1 MILKEEGDMWRSD
14 EPGYFHICTD
24 GNAVPWIFQD
34 DEDFIAG
41 VNRIGICAIITG
53 VDTVAYVLMDN
64 HGHFIMYGTL
74 LACKRFINT
83 YKVLTGK
90 HISRKYNIKDPLRDL
105 PVEIIPIKNEEEL
118 MATIAYVDRNP
129 VVAGFKFL
137 PNEYRW
143 GSARYIFK
151 EFTQDGQSRRL
162 GDIGLNARRRLL
174 KTRTPLPEDWEVD
187 CHGMLI
193 PCKSFL
199 KSARLENIFKT
210 PIRYNFFLA
219 KKLEGNIE
227 MTQGYKTFLPD
238 KELRPVAAQI
248 AMTLFGT
255 SDIKSLNVRSRLR
268 IAREL
273 RHGYAATVK
282 QVSRMVY
289 LDTESLNGFI

>member
-1 MILKEEGDMWRSD
+1 MWRSD

-24 GNAVPWIFQD
+24 GNVMPWIFQD

-41 VNRIGICAIITG
+41 VNRIGICSITSKAE
-53 VDTVAYVLMDN
+53 TVAFTLMDN
-64 HGHFIMYGTL
+64 HSHFITYGTL

-90 HISRKYNIKDPLRDL
+90 HISRKYKVRNPLRDL
-105 PVEIIPIKNEEEL
+105 PVEIIPIKNEEDL
-118 MATIAYVDRNP
+118 MATIAYLDRNP
-129 VVAGFKFL
+129 VIAGFKFL

-151 EFTQDGQSRRL
+151 EYTQEAQSRRL
-162 GDIGLNARRRLL
+162 GDLGFNERRRLL
-174 KTRTPLPEDWEVD
+174 KTRTPLPDDWEVD
-187 CHGMLI
+187 CHGMLV

-199 KSARLENIFKT
+199 NTTRLENIFKT
-210 PIRYNFFLA
+210 PIRYNYFLA

-227 MTQGYKTFLPD
+227 MAQGHRTFLPD
-238 KELRPVAAQI
+238 KELRPVAEQI

-255 SDIKSLNVRSRLR
+255 SDIKSLNVHSRLR

-289 LDTESLNGFI
+289 LDTETLKGFI